1 MSRPC
6 PRLAHGAQQA
16 VEFFW
21 NGHALQGRP
30 GEHLAAALLANGVR
44 TLAWTRK
51 SHRPMGLSGSYVNG
65 VLARVDGVPN
75 VRLDQVRV
83 RAGLR
88 AGMQNCWPSPGFDLL
103 RLARWIPSGW
113 IQGGFEH
120 SNLIPSGNRLFQV
133 WEALL
138 AFLAGVARPADR
150 ARLAGQTLPQGRALS
165 CEVLVIG
172 AGPAGCAAANAA
184 AEQGR
189 DVLLVSR
196 GPGPGRG
203 LQAAG
208 QRVPE
213 VAAAVRTL
221 YGVEVFGAYRDGDL
235 LLAAPQ
241 DPSQG
246 AVALSAGEV
255 LLATGSRSCPP
266 LVPGAWLPGVMDAR
280 CALALA
286 HECAVAPGRAV
297 VVAGTGQETQ
307 VAERLRQL
315 GVTVVAVKS
324 LEGLRCIKGRHAVES
339 VMFDQPIVCDA
350 LVHVGPWL
358 QEASLEFQSAA
369 HGLGQLRSG
378 NSRFQRIGRAARADP
393 VLPVSD
399 LEPLLLCP
407 CMDVSGKEV
416 AALIDE
422 GIVDLEVIKRLTSCG
437 MGPCQGQ
444 PCWDA
449 LRAFVSARS
458 GLPLQ
463 ALARPTLRPPR
474 RSLTVAQA
482 AGLVDVVEPLQ

>member
-1 MSRPC
+1 MSRVDL
-6 PRLAHGAQQA
+6 RLAHGAQQP

-21 NGHALQGRP
+21 NGRALQGRV
-30 GEHLAAALLANGVR
+30 GEHVAAALLANGIR
-44 TLAWTRK
+44 TLAWSRK
-51 SHRPMGLSGSYVNG
+51 SHRPMGVSGNYVNG
-65 VLARVDGVPN
+65 VLARVDGLPN
-75 VRLDQVRV
+75 VRLDQVPV

-88 AGMQNCWPSPGFDLL
+88 VEMQNCWPSAGFDLL

-120 SNLIPSGNRLFQV
+120 TNLIPSGNRLFQY

-150 ARLAGQTLPQGRALS
+150 VRVRAMGLPEGHALG
-165 CEVLVIG
+165 CELLVIG

-196 GPGPGRG
+196 GDRPAR
-203 LQAAG
+203 LAQACG
-208 QRVPE
+208 QREPQLSPK
-213 VAAAVRTL
+213 VRTL
-221 YGVEVFGAYRDGDL
+221 FGVEVFGAYRDGDL
-235 LLAAPQ
+235 LLGAPHDPAA
-241 DPSQG
+241 G
-246 AVALSAGEV
+246 AVAMSAAHV

-280 CALALA
+280 CALNLA
-286 HECAVAPGRAV
+286 HDCAVAPGRAV
-297 VVAGTGQETQ
+297 VVAGNGDENR

-324 LEGLRCIKGRHAVES
+324 LGSLRRIVGRHRVEKAEFS
-339 VMFDQPIVCDA
+339 EPIICDA

-358 QEASLEFQSAA
+358 QEGSLAFQSAA
-369 HGLGQLRSG
+369 HGLGQLRAG
-378 NSRFQRIGRAARADP
+378 RSRFEPIGAAAREDD
-393 VLPVSD
+393 VLPVSS
-399 LEPLLLCP
+399 LEPLLICP
-407 CMDVSGKEV
+407 CMDVSSAEV
-416 AALIDE
+416 AALVDE

-458 GLPLQ
+458 GVPLQ